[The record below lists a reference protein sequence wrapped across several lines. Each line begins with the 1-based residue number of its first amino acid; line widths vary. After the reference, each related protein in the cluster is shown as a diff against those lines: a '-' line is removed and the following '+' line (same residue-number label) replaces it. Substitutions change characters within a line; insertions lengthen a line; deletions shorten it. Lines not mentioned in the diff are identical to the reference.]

1 MLSGPDAAPVNLRGN
16 HTNSTAIK
24 VEWDPVPE
32 EDRNGIITRYIVRY
46 RAKET
51 LSSWQ
56 EIIVHYSNLTLQIGS
71 LEYYTLYEFKVAAE
85 TNINRGPFSN
95 ITDIRTDADS
105 KITLMH
111 LALNEYISSEFK
123 INLSNYSE
131 PSYRGILSNFI
142 EIKINQI
149 FIMTRPVDS

>member
-1 MLSGPDAAPVNLRGN
+1 M
-16 HTNSTAIK
+16 NSTAIK

-105 KITLMH
+105 KIILMH
-111 LALNEYISSEFK
+111 LALYKSSEFK
-123 INLSNYSE
+123 INLTNFSE
-131 PSYRGILSNFI
+131 LSYRGIFLF
-142 EIKINQI
+142 
-149 FIMTRPVDS
+149 FHRF